1 MGSRTVVLSRGEQ
14 RAYTSRTHTNAP
26 QRFPGQGRVLST
38 RAARGSGYRRQRPA
52 TSAARLMQAGSDQT
66 SHGGLRRET
75 MERQLGVRQR
85 PWQSPAVLSL
95 AEKLSQRQSN
105 ILPMMV
111 EGPVGTVLTA
121 VGEHEDHKIAGS
133 VLAHAQE
140 QRVSNNIPMTRELA
154 KAGGR
159 SFGMVYEHRDAFG
172 RPIYVG
178 HSDGLAEERFAIDRE
193 RHQVSSGWLQCESD
207 CVLISLRRV

>member
-1 MGSRTVVLSRGEQ
+1 MG
-14 RAYTSRTHTNAP
+14 
-26 QRFPGQGRVLST
+26 
-38 RAARGSGYRRQRPA
+38 
-52 TSAARLMQAGSDQT
+52 
-66 SHGGLRRET
+66 
-75 MERQLGVRQR
+75 
-85 PWQSPAVLSL
+85 PAVLSL

-105 ILPMMV
+105 VLPMMV

-172 RPIYVG
+172 KPIYVG
-178 HSDGLAEERFAIDRE
+178 HSAGVAEERFAIDRE
-193 RHQVSSGWLQCESD
+193 RHQVRFGWLHGAWLIALYLCAGREEPSYIRPGKVRGGMGRVWHISAGAYRD
-207 CVLISLRRV
+207 GTHPHGDMRRPCSTERGGKAGRTEAVLVAWLLRQDRLRQKCRRLGTGGR